1 MSIATANVTTAIG
14 NVYVSGGNTAIT
26 FLTIC
31 NYGAANVTAN
41 VYIVP
46 SGNAVSNTN
55 IILSSLPLAATDT
68 YQIYQ
73 AAEKILLGPGDTI
86 RANCSANTVS
96 IVTSY
101 TTI

>member
-1 MSIATANVTTAIG
+1 MSIVTANVTTAIG

-31 NYGAANVTAN
+31 NYGASNVTAN
-41 VYIVP
+41 VYVVP
-46 SGNAVSNTN
+46 SGNTVGNTN
-55 IILSSLPLAATDT
+55 IILATLPLTPTDT
-68 YQIYQ
+68 YQLYQ

-86 RANCSANTVS
+86 RANASANTVS

>member
-1 MSIATANVTTAIG
+1 MSIVTANVTTAIG

-31 NYGAANVTAN
+31 NYGASNVTAN
-41 VYIVP
+41 VYVVP
-46 SGNAVSNTN
+46 SGNTVGNTN
-55 IILSSLPLAATDT
+55 IILATLPLTPTDT
-68 YQIYQ
+68 YQLYQ

-86 RANCSANTVS
+86 CANASANTVS